1 MPATIRPS
9 GALRDVVGGQAEI
22 QVEAGR
28 TVRDTLVALGIVPEV
43 VALVVVNEEQRSKD
57 YVIQEGDI
65 VRVLAVIGGG

>member
-22 QVEAGR
+22 QVEVGR
-28 TVRDTLVALGIVPEV
+28 SVRDTLAALGIVPEV

-57 YVIQEGDI
+57 YVIKEGDI